1 MTEKEELELAIQDFM
16 VFLKLVWKH
25 LRLPKP
31 TRMQLHIAH
40 YLQKKMKRKKS
51 LILKRLKKN

>member
-1 MTEKEELELAIQDFM
+1 MTEKEELELAIQDFR

-40 YLQKKMKRKKS
+40 YLQKKMKRKQ
-51 LILKRLKKN
+51 LQA

>member
-1 MTEKEELELAIQDFM
+1 MTEKEELELAIQDFR
-16 VFLKLVWKH
+16 VFLRIVWKH

-40 YLQKKMKRKKS
+40 YLQKKMKKKTVTS
-51 LILKRLKKN
+51 LKGYW